1 MMKKKG
7 TDCML
12 YCFTA
17 MTDIEW
23 LELSPAELESLSD
36 ADKLNYRQKI
46 LDELS
51 EQVVGYLE
59 EDDIASIANFDD
71 SDVEDI
77 EIPQYDYDE
86 TDDEDFEEENEVEN
100 APESYTA
107 RDGTIWTT
115 QPPPLRKILMHN
127 VIKDT
132 GFPTIYW
139 SVPMIF

>member
-1 MMKKKG
+1 
-7 TDCML
+7 ML
-12 YCFTA
+12 FYLSTYA
-17 MTDIEW
+17 
-23 LELSPAELESLSD
+23 LELSPAKLVSLSD

-77 EIPQYDYDE
+77 EIPLYNY
-86 TDDEDFEEENEVEN
+86 DDEDFDDEYELEN

-107 RDGTIWTT
+107 RDGTIWST
-115 QPPPLRKILMHN
+115 QPPPKRKMLMHN
-127 VIKDT
+127 VIKDNSA
-132 GFPTIYW
+132 GPTSKTKDKSAVDTFKLYL
-139 SVPMIF
+139 